1 MTKTTSRIL
10 RLALAVAV
18 VPALGQAQRLS
29 EEPGINRKGS
39 DYTHFS
45 TSQHGE
51 CRSAC
56 ERDRRCRAY
65 TFNSV
70 ESLCYLKDDIPGQ
83 SRDSRTVSGVKEGG
97 YSGGSGGS
105 GGTGGGGWEDLSE
118 EPGVNRKG
126 SDYSRFEVPEVRE
139 CRRAC
144 SRDRRCEAYTY
155 NLGDRLCYLKDR
167 VPGASRDSRTVS
179 GVKGGR
185 SGSGGYGGGG
195 SGRLSEEKGVDFKG
209 GDYSRITSRGLDDCK
224 DQCRRESRCVAYTFA
239 VRSGTCYLK
248 DKVGRREYD
257 DDKVSGEKDRY

>member
-10 RLALAVAV
+10 GLAFVMALPAV
-18 VPALGQAQRLS
+18 VLAQRLS
-29 EEPGINRKGS
+29 EEPGVNRKGS

-70 ESLCYLKDDIPGQ
+70 DSLCYLKDAVPGT

-97 YSGGSGGS
+97 GGYPGGP
-105 GGTGGGGWEDLSE
+105 GGPGGGGGWDDLSE

-144 SRDRRCEAYTY
+144 ARDRRCEAYTY

-167 VPGASRDSRTVS
+167 VPDASRDTRTVS
-179 GVKGGR
+179 GVRGGR
-185 SGSGGYGGGG
+185 SGSGGSGG
-195 SGRLSEEKGVDFKG
+195 GRLSEEKGVDFKG
-209 GDYSRITSRGLDDCK
+209 GDYSKITSRGLDDCK
-224 DQCRRESRCVAYTFA
+224 EQCRRESRCVAYTFA

-248 DKVGRREYD
+248 DRVSRREYD
-257 DDKVSGEKDRY
+257 EDKVSGEKNRY